1 MKNIIAMI
9 GQIKMKN
16 CFQMKRGEMM
26 QKEKYRAEDYYIIKR
41 RHKETKK
48 QEYLAGMTLY
58 GRDKENILRVK
69 NTTWVEQPILKRNFC
84 VSVTSNFESAKARLE
99 GIQKY
104 CNDDN
109 YEYSISKIMT
119 EYIVSEL
126 VVLQ

>member
-1 MKNIIAMI
+1 
-9 GQIKMKN
+9 
-16 CFQMKRGEMM
+16 M
-26 QKEKYRAEDYYIIKR
+26 QKEKYRGEDYYIIKR
-41 RHKETKK
+41 RHKETNK
-48 QEYLAGMTLY
+48 QEYLAGMIAY
-58 GRDKENILRVK
+58 GRDKENVLRVK
-69 NTTWVEQPILKRNFC
+69 DKIWVEQPILKRKFC
-84 VSVTSNFESAKARLE
+84 VSVTSNFEFAEARLE